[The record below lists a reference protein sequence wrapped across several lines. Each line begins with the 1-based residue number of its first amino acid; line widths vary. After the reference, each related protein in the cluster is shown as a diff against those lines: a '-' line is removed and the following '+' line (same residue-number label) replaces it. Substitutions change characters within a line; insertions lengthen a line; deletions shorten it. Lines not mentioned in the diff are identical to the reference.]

1 MDEIMTLIETDF
13 SSVFLSVFVILI
25 GVKAIVS
32 LFEWIINK
40 FGLETKWIR
49 KRREEHDLLIQTSQ
63 NLMAAQS
70 EIKQFTENR
79 VHDREQSFRIQK
91 ELIDAQSD
99 LAKSIDV
106 ISNKLD
112 EMQRQTDRRFIESEQ
127 KNNKRIRAELK
138 DKISQSYS
146 HYHAVGEINDMEFEA
161 LNDLIEEYESAGGK
175 NSFVHTIVQSEMYT
189 WKRKEIK

>member
-1 MDEIMTLIETDF
+1 MDEIMALIETDF
-13 SSVFLSVFVILI
+13 SSVFLSVFIILI

-146 HYHAVGEINDMEFEA
+146 HYHAVGEINAMEFEA

-175 NSFVHTIVQSEMYT
+175 NSFVHTIVQPEMYT

>member
-1 MDEIMTLIETDF
+1 MDEILALIETDF

-49 KRREEHDLLIQTSQ
+49 KKREEHDLLIQTSQ

-70 EIKQFTENR
+70 EIKQFAENR

-175 NSFVHTIVQSEMYT
+175 NSFVHTIVQPEMYT